1 MRIDAYLQTRDNDDM
16 NYIVGTRIDLSHL
29 NPGGAKKPAERVSE
43 VSHAYES
50 GTRISFL
57 KMAKGLFV
65 LDVVEPPALISIS
78 VAA

>member
-1 MRIDAYLQTRDNDDM
+1 MQTRHNDDM
-16 NYIVGTRIDLSHL
+16 NYIVGTRIDLSYL

-43 VSHAYES
+43 VSYAYES

-65 LDVVEPPALISIS
+65 LDVVEPPMMISIS
-78 VAA
+78 GTA